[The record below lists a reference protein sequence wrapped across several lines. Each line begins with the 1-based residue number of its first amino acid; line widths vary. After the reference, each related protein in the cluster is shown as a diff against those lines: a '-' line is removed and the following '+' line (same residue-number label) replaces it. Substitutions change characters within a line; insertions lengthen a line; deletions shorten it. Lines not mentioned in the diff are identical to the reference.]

1 MSKIFSS
8 KKKEVSKSEIDPRIY
23 DSVLRNLQFAEE
35 VSAIPYEPYRG
46 MMVAPFTRDYMEGE
60 AATRRIA
67 REGGFVPEVEAAAR
81 NAQALMGYQP
91 ERISAGQIGTQFGAR
106 DIGASLAGGPERVA
120 AGAIGTTFGA
130 APIGAER
137 VGAALGRGPAT
148 VSAER
153 LGTTFAPERIAARD
167 IGASLA
173 GGPSRISASRV
184 GAQFAPERVAAGQLG
199 TAFAARDV
207 SAPGAAPM
215 AQGAS
220 VLGRDIGEYM
230 NPYERQVIEAG
241 LGDIS
246 RAEERARGGR
256 SARATAARAF
266 GGSRA
271 AIEEGIAAGEAARE
285 RNRFVAEQRAQGFRE
300 ASAMREAD
308 VGRQQQAGL
317 ANQAAAQQVME
328 LAQRGQITN
337 QQRDIELSR
346 LGLTA
351 GQANI
356 DAQMRA
362 ALANQQAQQEAQRL
376 GLTAETTNVQA
387 ALEAERANQ
396 AAAQQYMQMGL
407 SAEEANQRAQM
418 DAATRNQAAG
428 QEAQRLGL
436 TAGQFNVEQQMRAAL
451 ANQQAQQDYMRMG
464 LSAEEAN
471 QRAMLDAAGRNQQ
484 ATLEAQRMGSGAQ
497 QFNVQQQQAAALAN
511 QQAVQDYM
519 RMGLSAEQANQAA
532 TLDAQRMGS
541 SAQQFN
547 VQAGMDAATRN
558 QAAGIQGAQ
567 FQLGAGRQLADL
579 GQTALQNRYGA
590 GAALMGLGAQQQQ
603 LYQQFLNAQREE
615 DLRRQEF
622 PLRQLA
628 IRQGAVS
635 ASPMNVTNTGTVTAR
650 PSYWEMAQK
659 VFGSDEDMKRDVR
672 DIKNPLDKVRRLKG
686 IEFEWENGYGEN
698 EGEDRGGEED
708 MGMSAQSVERA
719 MPEAVS
725 RRESDNMRQY
735 DLPQVVGLLTE
746 AVKELDRKVSK
757 RKG

>member
-8 KKKEVSKSEIDPRIY
+8 KKKEVSKTEIDPRIY

-67 REGGFVPEVEAAAR
+67 REGGFVPEVEQAAR

-137 VGAALGRGPAT
+137 VGAALGRGPERI
-148 VSAER
+148 SAGR
-153 LGTTFAPERIAARD
+153 VGTTFGARD
-167 IGASLA
+167 I
-173 GGPSRISASRV
+173 
-184 GAQFAPERVAAGQLG
+184 
-199 TAFAARDV
+199 
-207 SAPGAAPM
+207 SAPGAAPT
-215 AQGAS
+215 AQAAGFLDQD
-220 VLGRDIGEYM
+220 LGRYI
-230 NPYERQVIEAG
+230 NPYEAAVTQAG
-241 LGDIS
+241 LEDIS

-300 ASAMREAD
+300 AAALREAD
-308 VGRQQQAGL
+308 VGREQAVRL
-317 ANQAAAQQVME
+317 SNQNAAQNVME
-328 LAQRGQITN
+328 LAQRGEITN
-337 QQRDIELSR
+337 QQRDLELAR
-346 LGLTA
+346 LGLT
-351 GQANI
+351 G
-356 DAQMRA
+356 
-362 ALANQQAQQEAQRL
+362 
-376 GLTAETTNVQA
+376 ETTNVQA
-387 ALEAERANQ
+387 GLEAAR
-396 AAAQQYMQMGL
+396 
-407 SAEEANQRAQM
+407 
-418 DAATRNQAAG
+418 
-428 QEAQRLGL
+428 
-436 TAGQFNVEQQMRAAL
+436 
-451 ANQQAQQDYMRMG
+451 ANQQATQDYMRMG

-471 QRAMLDAAGRNQQ
+471 QRAMLDASGRNQQ
-484 ATLEAQRMGSGAQ
+484 AELEAQRLGSTAQ
-497 QFNVQQQQAAALAN
+497 QFNVEQQMRAGLSN
-511 QQAVQDYM
+511 QQAVQQYM
-519 RMGLSAEQANQAA
+519 QMGLSAEEANQRAM
-532 TLDAQRMGS
+532 LDAQRMGS
-541 SAQQFN
+541 TAQQFN
-547 VQAGMDAATRN
+547 VQTGMDAARAN
-558 QAAGIQGAQ
+558 QAAGIQGAE
-567 FQLGAGRQLADL
+567 FRLGAGRDLAGY
-579 GQTALQNRYGA
+579 GQTALENRYGA
-590 GAALMGLGAQQQQ
+590 GRAMMGLGTQQQQ

-635 ASPMNVTNTGTVTAR
+635 ASPFNQTTTGTVTGRASPFDIAVR
-650 PSYWEMAQK
+650 TAGAFFPT
-659 VFGSDEDMKRDVR
+659 GSDENMKRNIGG
-672 DIKNPLDKVRRLKG
+672 IKNPLDKVRRLKG
-686 IEFEWENGYGEN
+686 IEFEWEDGYGEN

-746 AVKELDRKVSK
+746 AVKELDKKVGGK
-757 RKG
+757 RRGRA

>member
-8 KKKEVSKSEIDPRIY
+8 KKKEVSKTEIDPRIY

-81 NAQALMGYQP
+81 SAQALMGYQP
-91 ERISAGQIGTQFGAR
+91 ERVAAER
-106 DIGASLAGGPERVA
+106 IGASLAGGPERVS
-120 AGAIGTTFGA
+120 AGRVGTTFAPGQVSAGRVGTTFGA
-130 APIGAER
+130 REI
-137 VGAALGRGPAT
+137 
-148 VSAER
+148 
-153 LGTTFAPERIAARD
+153 
-167 IGASLA
+167 
-173 GGPSRISASRV
+173 
-184 GAQFAPERVAAGQLG
+184 
-199 TAFAARDV
+199 
-207 SAPGAAPM
+207 SAPGAAPT
-215 AQGAS
+215 AQAAGFLDQD
-220 VLGRDIGEYM
+220 LGRYI
-230 NPYERQVIEAG
+230 NPYEAAVTQAG
-241 LGDIS
+241 LEDIS
-246 RAEERARGGR
+246 RAEEQARGTR

-285 RNRFVAEQRAQGFRE
+285 RNRFVAEQRARGFRE
-300 ASAMREAD
+300 AAALREAD
-308 VGRQQQAGL
+308 VGREQAVRL
-317 ANQAAAQQVME
+317 SNQNAAQNVME
-328 LAQRGQITN
+328 LAQRGQISN
-337 QQRDIELSR
+337 QQRDMELAR

-351 GQANI
+351 ETANV

-362 ALANQQAQQEAQRL
+362 DLENQKAMQDAQRL

-387 ALEAERANQ
+387 GLEAARANQ
-396 AAAQQYMQMGL
+396 QAQQDYMRMGL

-428 QEAQRLGL
+428 
-436 TAGQFNVEQQMRAAL
+436 
-451 ANQQAQQDYMRMG
+451 
-464 LSAEEAN
+464 
-471 QRAMLDAAGRNQQ
+471 
-484 ATLEAQRMGSGAQ
+484 
-497 QFNVQQQQAAALAN
+497 
-511 QQAVQDYM
+511 
-519 RMGLSAEQANQAA
+519 
-532 TLDAQRMGS
+532 
-541 SAQQFN
+541 
-547 VQAGMDAATRN
+547 
-558 QAAGIQGAQ
+558 IQGAE
-567 FQLGAGRQLADL
+567 FRLGAGRDLAGY
-579 GQTALQNRYGA
+579 GQTALENRYGA
-590 GAALMGLGAQQQQ
+590 GRAMMGLGTQQQQ

-635 ASPMNVTNTGTVTAR
+635 ASPYNVTQTGTVTGR
-650 PSYWEMAQK
+650 PSYWDMASRAAGA
-659 VFGSDEDMKRDVR
+659 FFPTGSDENMKRNIGG
-672 DIKNPLDKVRRLKG
+672 IKNPLDKVRRLKG
-686 IEFEWENGYGEN
+686 IEFEWEDGYGEN

-746 AVKELDRKVSK
+746 AVKELDKKVGGK
-757 RKG
+757 RRGRA

>member
-8 KKKEVSKSEIDPRIY
+8 KKKEVSKTEIDPRIY

-81 NAQALMGYQP
+81 SAQALMGYQP

-137 VGAALGRGPAT
+137 VGAALGRGPERI
-148 VSAER
+148 SAGR
-153 LGTTFAPERIAARD
+153 VGTTFAP
-167 IGASLA
+167 GQVSA
-173 GGPSRISASRV
+173 GRV
-184 GAQFAPERVAAGQLG
+184 GTTFG
-199 TAFAARDV
+199 AREI
-207 SAPGAAPM
+207 SAPGAAPT
-215 AQGAS
+215 AQAAGFLDQD
-220 VLGRDIGEYM
+220 LGRYI
-230 NPYERQVIEAG
+230 NPYEAAVTQAG
-241 LGDIS
+241 LEDIS
-246 RAEERARGGR
+246 RAEEQARGTR

-285 RNRFVAEQRAQGFRE
+285 RNRFVAEQRARGFRE
-300 ASAMREAD
+300 AAALREAD
-308 VGRQQQAGL
+308 VGREQAVRL
-317 ANQAAAQQVME
+317 SNQNAAQNVIE
-328 LAQRGQITN
+328 LAQRGEITN
-337 QQRDIELSR
+337 QQRDLELAR
-346 LGLTA
+346 LGLTGETTNVQA
-351 GQANI
+351 GLE
-356 DAQMRA
+356 A
-362 ALANQQAQQEAQRL
+362 ARANQQAQQDAQRL

-396 AAAQQYMQMGL
+396 QAVQDYMRMGL
-407 SAEEANQRAQM
+407 TAEEANQRAMM
-418 DAATRNQAAG
+418 DAAGRNQQAEL
-428 QEAQRLGL
+428 EAQRLGS
-436 TAGQFNVEQQMRAAL
+436 TAQQFNVEQQMRAGL
-451 ANQQAQQDYMRMG
+451 SNQQAVQDYMRMG

-471 QRAMLDAAGRNQQ
+471 QRAMLDA
-484 ATLEAQRMGSGAQ
+484 QRMGSTAQ
-497 QFNVQQQQAAALAN
+497 QFNVQTGMEAA
-511 QQAVQDYM
+511 
-519 RMGLSAEQANQAA
+519 RANQA
-532 TLDAQRMGS
+532 TGL
-541 SAQQFN
+541 
-547 VQAGMDAATRN
+547 
-558 QAAGIQGAQ
+558 QGAE
-567 FQLGAGRQLADL
+567 FRLRAGGDLAGY
-579 GQTALQNRYGA
+579 GQTALANRYESGRA
-590 GAALMGLGAQQQQ
+590 MMGLGTQQQN

-635 ASPMNVTNTGTVTAR
+635 ASPYNVTQTGTVTGRQSPFDIGMRFASMI
-650 PSYWEMAQK
+650 PMGGAPTP
-659 VFGSDEDMKRDVR
+659 GSDERMKRNIGG
-672 DIKNPLDKVRRLKG
+672 IKNPLDKVRRLKG

-698 EGEDRGGEED
+698 EGEDKGGEED

-725 RRESDNMRQY
+725 RRESDDMRQY

-746 AVKELDRKVSK
+746 AVKELDKKVGAK
-757 RKG
+757 RRGRA

>member
-8 KKKEVSKSEIDPRIY
+8 KKKEVSKTEIDPRIY
-23 DSVLRNLQFAEE
+23 DSVLRNLQFAED

-91 ERISAGQIGTQFGAR
+91 ERVSAGRIGTQFGAR
-106 DIGASLAGGPERVA
+106 DIGAER
-120 AGAIGTTFGA
+120 I
-130 APIGAER
+130 
-137 VGAALGRGPAT
+137 GAALGRGPERI
-148 VSAER
+148 SAGR
-153 LGTTFAPERIAARD
+153 VGTTFGARD
-167 IGASLA
+167 I
-173 GGPSRISASRV
+173 
-184 GAQFAPERVAAGQLG
+184 
-199 TAFAARDV
+199 

-215 AQGAS
+215 VQGAS

-230 NPYERQVIEAG
+230 NPYERQVIDAG

-246 RAEERARGGR
+246 RAEEQARGGR

-300 ASAMREAD
+300 ASAQREAD
-308 VGRQQQAGL
+308 VGRE
-317 ANQAAAQQVME
+317 QAARLSNQNAAQNVME
-328 LAQRGQITN
+328 LAQRGEITN
-337 QQRDIELSR
+337 QQRDLEL
-346 LGLTA
+346 A
-351 GQANI
+351 
-356 DAQMRA
+356 
-362 ALANQQAQQEAQRL
+362 RL

-387 ALEAERANQ
+387 GLEAAR
-396 AAAQQYMQMGL
+396 
-407 SAEEANQRAQM
+407 
-418 DAATRNQAAG
+418 
-428 QEAQRLGL
+428 
-436 TAGQFNVEQQMRAAL
+436 

-484 ATLEAQRMGSGAQ
+484 AELEAQRLGMTAE
-497 QFNVQQQQAAALAN
+497 QFNEQQRMEAARAN
-511 QQAVQDYM
+511 Q
-519 RMGLSAEQANQAA
+519 G
-532 TLDAQRMGS
+532 
-541 SAQQFN
+541 
-547 VQAGMDAATRN
+547 
-558 QAAGIQGAQ
+558 AGIQGAE
-567 FQLGAGRQLADL
+567 FRLGAGRDLAGY
-579 GQTALQNRYGA
+579 GQTALENRYGA
-590 GAALMGLGAQQQQ
+590 GEALMGLGTRQQN

-635 ASPMNVTNTGTVTAR
+635 ASPYNVTQTGTVTGR
-650 PSYWEMAQK
+650 PSYWDMAGK
-659 VFGSDEDMKRDVR
+659 VAGAFFPTPTGSDEDMKRNIGG
-672 DIKNPLDKVRRLKG
+672 IKNPLDKVRRLKG
-686 IEFEWENGYGEN
+686 IEFEWEDGYGEN

-746 AVKELDRKVSK
+746 AVKELDKKVGAK
-757 RKG
+757 RRGRA

>member
-67 REGGFVPEVEAAAR
+67 REGGFVPEVEQAAR

-91 ERISAGQIGTQFGAR
+91 ERVSAGRIGTQFGAR
-106 DIGASLAGGPERVA
+106 D
-120 AGAIGTTFGA
+120 
-130 APIGAER
+130 IGAER
-137 VGAALGRGPAT
+137 VGAALGRGPERI
-148 VSAER
+148 SAGR
-153 LGTTFAPERIAARD
+153 VGTTFGARD
-167 IGASLA
+167 I
-173 GGPSRISASRV
+173 
-184 GAQFAPERVAAGQLG
+184 
-199 TAFAARDV
+199 
-207 SAPGAAPM
+207 SAPGAAPT
-215 AQGAS
+215 AQAAGFLDQD
-220 VLGRDIGEYM
+220 LGRYI
-230 NPYERQVIEAG
+230 NPYEAAVTQAG
-241 LGDIS
+241 LEDIS
-246 RAEERARGGR
+246 RAEEQARGTR

-300 ASAMREAD
+300 AAALREAD
-308 VGRQQQAGL
+308 VGREQAVRL
-317 ANQAAAQQVME
+317 SNQNAAQNVME
-328 LAQRGQITN
+328 LAQRGEITN
-337 QQRDIELSR
+337 QQRDLELAR
-346 LGLTA
+346 LGLT
-351 GQANI
+351 G
-356 DAQMRA
+356 
-362 ALANQQAQQEAQRL
+362 
-376 GLTAETTNVQA
+376 ETTNVQA
-387 ALEAERANQ
+387 GLEAAR
-396 AAAQQYMQMGL
+396 
-407 SAEEANQRAQM
+407 
-418 DAATRNQAAG
+418 
-428 QEAQRLGL
+428 
-436 TAGQFNVEQQMRAAL
+436 

-471 QRAMLDAAGRNQQ
+471 QRAMLDASGRNQQ
-484 ATLEAQRMGSGAQ
+484 AELEAQRLGMTAE
-497 QFNVQQQQAAALAN
+497 QFNEQQRMEAARAN
-511 QQAVQDYM
+511 Q
-519 RMGLSAEQANQAA
+519 G
-532 TLDAQRMGS
+532 
-541 SAQQFN
+541 
-547 VQAGMDAATRN
+547 
-558 QAAGIQGAQ
+558 AGIQGAE
-567 FQLGAGRQLADL
+567 FRLGAGRDLAGY
-579 GQTALQNRYGA
+579 GQTALENRYGA
-590 GAALMGLGAQQQQ
+590 GRAMMGLGTQQQQ

-635 ASPMNVTNTGTVTAR
+635 ASPMNTTQTGTVTST
-650 PSYWEMAQK
+650 PSYWNMAQQ

-672 DIKNPLDKVRRLKG
+672 GIKNPLDKVRRLKG

>member
-1 MSKIFSS
+1 
-8 KKKEVSKSEIDPRIY
+8 
-23 DSVLRNLQFAEE
+23 
-35 VSAIPYEPYRG
+35 
-46 MMVAPFTRDYMEGE
+46 MEGE

-91 ERISAGQIGTQFGAR
+91 ERVAAER
-106 DIGASLAGGPERVA
+106 IGASLAGGPERIS
-120 AGAIGTTFGA
+120 AGRVGTTFAPGQVSAGRVGTTFGA
-130 APIGAER
+130 REI
-137 VGAALGRGPAT
+137 
-148 VSAER
+148 
-153 LGTTFAPERIAARD
+153 
-167 IGASLA
+167 
-173 GGPSRISASRV
+173 
-184 GAQFAPERVAAGQLG
+184 
-199 TAFAARDV
+199 

-215 AQGAS
+215 VQGAS

-241 LGDIS
+241 LSDIS

-300 ASAMREAD
+300 ASAQREAD
-308 VGRQQQAGL
+308 VARQQQAGL
-317 ANQAAAQQVME
+317 SNQAAAQNVME
-328 LAQRGQITN
+328 LAQRGEITN
-337 QQRDIELSR
+337 QQRDLELGR

-351 GQANI
+351 ETANV

-362 ALANQQAQQEAQRL
+362 ALANQQAQQDAQRL

-387 ALEAERANQ
+387 GLEAAR
-396 AAAQQYMQMGL
+396 
-407 SAEEANQRAQM
+407 
-418 DAATRNQAAG
+418 
-428 QEAQRLGL
+428 
-436 TAGQFNVEQQMRAAL
+436 

-471 QRAMLDAAGRNQQ
+471 QRAM
-484 ATLEAQRMGSGAQ
+484 
-497 QFNVQQQQAAALAN
+497 
-511 QQAVQDYM
+511 
-519 RMGLSAEQANQAA
+519 
-532 TLDAQRMGS
+532 
-541 SAQQFN
+541 
-547 VQAGMDAATRN
+547 MDAATRN
-558 QAAGIQGAQ
+558 QAAGMQGAQ

-590 GAALMGLGAQQQQ
+590 GAAMMGLGTQQQQ

-635 ASPMNVTNTGTVTAR
+635 ASPFNQTTTGTVTGRSSPFDIAVR
-650 PSYWEMAQK
+650 TAGAFFPT
-659 VFGSDEDMKRDVR
+659 GSDENMKRNIGG
-672 DIKNPLDKVRRLKG
+672 IKNPLDKVRRLKG
-686 IEFEWENGYGEN
+686 IEFEWEDGYGEN

-746 AVKELDRKVSK
+746 AVKELDKKVGGK
-757 RKG
+757 RRGRA

>member
-8 KKKEVSKSEIDPRIY
+8 KRKEVSKTEIDPRIY

-91 ERISAGQIGTQFGAR
+91 ERVAAER
-106 DIGASLAGGPERVA
+106 IGASLAGGPERVS
-120 AGAIGTTFGA
+120 AGRVGTTFAPGQVSAGRVGTTFGA
-130 APIGAER
+130 
-137 VGAALGRGPAT
+137 
-148 VSAER
+148 
-153 LGTTFAPERIAARD
+153 RD
-167 IGASLA
+167 I
-173 GGPSRISASRV
+173 
-184 GAQFAPERVAAGQLG
+184 
-199 TAFAARDV
+199 
-207 SAPGAAPM
+207 SAPGAAPT
-215 AQGAS
+215 AQAAGFLDQD
-220 VLGRDIGEYM
+220 LGRYI
-230 NPYERQVIEAG
+230 NPYEAAVTQAG
-241 LGDIS
+241 LEDIS
-246 RAEERARGGR
+246 RAEEQARGTR

-300 ASAMREAD
+300 AAALREAD
-308 VGRQQQAGL
+308 VGREQAVRL
-317 ANQAAAQQVME
+317 SNQNAAQNVME
-328 LAQRGQITN
+328 LAQRGQISN
-337 QQRDIELSR
+337 QQRDMELAR

-351 GQANI
+351 ETANV

-362 ALANQQAQQEAQRL
+362 DLENQKAMQDAQRL

-387 ALEAERANQ
+387 GLEAARANQ
-396 AAAQQYMQMGL
+396 QATQEYMRMGL

-428 QEAQRLGL
+428 
-436 TAGQFNVEQQMRAAL
+436 
-451 ANQQAQQDYMRMG
+451 
-464 LSAEEAN
+464 
-471 QRAMLDAAGRNQQ
+471 
-484 ATLEAQRMGSGAQ
+484 
-497 QFNVQQQQAAALAN
+497 
-511 QQAVQDYM
+511 
-519 RMGLSAEQANQAA
+519 
-532 TLDAQRMGS
+532 
-541 SAQQFN
+541 
-547 VQAGMDAATRN
+547 
-558 QAAGIQGAQ
+558 IQGAE
-567 FQLGAGRQLADL
+567 FRLRAGGDLAGY
-579 GQTALQNRYGA
+579 GQTALANRYESGRA
-590 GAALMGLGAQQQQ
+590 MMGLGTQQQN

-615 DLRRQEF
+615 DFRRQQY
-622 PLRQLA
+622 PLQQLA

-635 ASPMNVTNTGTVTAR
+635 ASPYNVTQTGTVTGRASPFDIAVR
-650 PSYWEMAQK
+650 TAGAFFPT
-659 VFGSDEDMKRDVR
+659 GSDEDMKRNIGG
-672 DIKNPLDKVRRLKG
+672 IKNPLDKVRRLKG
-686 IEFEWENGYGEN
+686 IEFEWEDGYGEN

-746 AVKELDRKVSK
+746 AVKELDKKVGAK
-757 RKG
+757 RRGRA